1 MDELESQ
8 QREIMEVL
16 GELKRFPYIPES
28 VNENLRFAMLNVND
42 DNFQVVNEMI
52 KTVKELMEVWKR
64 H

>member
-8 QREIMEVL
+8 QREILYVL
-16 GELKRFPYIPES
+16 KELEHFPRIPPS
-28 VNENLRFAMLNVND
+28 VNENLRYAMLNVND
-42 DNFQVVNEMI
+42 DNFEVVNEMI